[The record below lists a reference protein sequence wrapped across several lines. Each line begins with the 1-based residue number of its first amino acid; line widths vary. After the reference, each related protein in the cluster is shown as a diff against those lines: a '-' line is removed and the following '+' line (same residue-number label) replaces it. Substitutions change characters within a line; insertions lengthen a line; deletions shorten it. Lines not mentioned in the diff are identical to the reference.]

1 MTAVMEETEENL
13 KRMKEIFE
21 EFHKLSGLEI
31 NEKKTK
37 VIRIGTNLDDTKPLT
52 DAVKFEYVT
61 NFTLLS
67 VDIDNK
73 LELLAE
79 N

>member
-1 MTAVMEETEENL
+1 
-13 KRMKEIFE
+13 MKKIFE
-21 EFHKLSGLEI
+21 GFHKLSGLEI

-37 VIRIGTNLDDTKPLT
+37 VIRIGTNLDDNKPLG
-52 DAVKFEYVT
+52 
-61 NFTLLS
+61 